1 MNISTTI
8 RLDATTAFTPAQ
20 WLGRG
25 SVHVHPL
32 DVDVEDTD
40 EPYVTVTG
48 SPDDLERLAAACT
61 AAANLARAN
70 GAAA

>member
-8 RLDATTAFTPAQ
+8 RLDATTGFTPAQ

-25 SVHVHPL
+25 SVHAHAL
-32 DVDVEDTD
+32 DVDPDETD
-40 EPYVTVTG
+40 VFASVSG
-48 SPDDLERLAAACT
+48 SPDDLERLAAACI

>member
-25 SVHVHPL
+25 SVDAYPL
-32 DVDVEDTD
+32 GAHDTGAFSS
-40 EPYVTVTG
+40 VSG
-48 SPDDLERLAAACT
+48 SPDDLERLAAACI